1 MNTHDILLHP
11 FTLGLGLGLVFALL
25 ALYRVFKLKWEL
37 RRFKRHLSDKLE
49 IEAES
54 ARKTRSYLEA
64 LRRENENLRVKN
76 ASLSDL
82 PEQKIERDLEIY
94 ARAEKRMLISVPGF
108 APVWE
113 TAKREALTEIEEEEA
128 GKRPLKRV
136 FTRLFGTP
144 TKEDKLLP

>member
-11 FTLGLGLGLVFALL
+11 FTLGLALGLVFALL
-25 ALYRVFKLKWEL
+25 ALYRIFKLKWEL

-54 ARKTRSYLEA
+54 ARKTRTDQEA

-76 ASLSDL
+76 ASLNDL
-82 PEQKIERDLEIY
+82 PEQKIERDLEIF

-113 TAKREALTEIEEEEA
+113 SAKNEALTEIEEEEA

-144 TKEDKLLP
+144 AKEDKLLP